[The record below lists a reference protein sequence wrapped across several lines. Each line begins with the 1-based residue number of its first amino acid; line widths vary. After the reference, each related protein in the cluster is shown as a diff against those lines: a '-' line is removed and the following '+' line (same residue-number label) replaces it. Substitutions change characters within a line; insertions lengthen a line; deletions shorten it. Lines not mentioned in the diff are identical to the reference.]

1 MGDTADNF
9 FANCDKI
16 LEKFSITMKQASE
29 LTDKDIDEDCEEN
42 VEEELSEGMTWLQ
55 DFKYHA

>member
-16 LEKFSITMKQASE
+16 FEKFSITMKQASD
-29 LTDKDIDEDCEEN
+29 LTDKENDEVCEED
-42 VEEELSEGMTWLQ
+42 VEEEFSEGSTCLLGSI
-55 DFKYHA
+55 YHV